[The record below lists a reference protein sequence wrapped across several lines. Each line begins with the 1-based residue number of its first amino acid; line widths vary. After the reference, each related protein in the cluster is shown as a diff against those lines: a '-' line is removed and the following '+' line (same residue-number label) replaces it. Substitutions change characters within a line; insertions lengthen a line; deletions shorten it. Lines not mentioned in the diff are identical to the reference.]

1 MDRRRSGY
9 SSLFIALLLLS
20 NAVAGT
26 LASFQPPR
34 KPRTSVSA
42 IHDEEVGH
50 FEKWLNQD
58 VAYIIT
64 PEEKTIFRS
73 LNTDLEREA
82 FIEQFWRRRDPDPS
96 TANCEYKE
104 EHYRRIAYANQWFR
118 SGKPGWMTDRGRIYI
133 LHGPPDG
140 IESHPAGGPYQRPV
154 HEGGGFTSTH
164 PFEIWR
170 YRRIEGMGDDVELEF
185 VDPVG
190 GGEYRLALNPDEKDV
205 LRQVPG
211 AGLTLSERRGLTRKA
226 DRPPPSFN
234 ALRAKDSPFDRYET
248 YSRVQRPTNIKSTE
262 LTELVRLQVN
272 YRDLPLKMR
281 QDHFK
286 LNRDQALTSFTL
298 EISNRDLT
306 YEPDAGSL
314 TARVSVYGIVTSISR
329 QVVAE
334 FEDELV
340 SAYKPRDMD
349 RARATRS
356 LYQKQISLDR
366 RGRYRIDLV
375 VRDLNSGKAGIVRRP
390 VDPPSYPDD
399 TLAASSLILS
409 HDLRQ
414 VGGTP
419 EAGRMFVLGDV
430 RIHPSTDNTFTVGG
444 PVGAYL
450 QLYNAGLDQSVMAPS
465 LRITYTILRKGAPVV
480 AVVAEGDEAVFWYS
494 DRRVV
499 LIRPLPVR
507 NLGPGRYDLEVEIH
521 DQVRNQRLTLAD
533 HFRIVDSGPPPLRKQ
548 SATHSEK
555 SPHP

>member
-1 MDRRRSGY
+1 MGLESVRRFC
-9 SSLFIALLLLS
+9 LCFALLLVS
-20 NAVAGT
+20 HSPFGASASPPPTASASAAAGG
-26 LASFQPPR
+26 Q
-34 KPRTSVSA
+34 
-42 IHDEEVGH
+42 EESDDH

-64 PEEKTIFRS
+64 PGEKTVFES
-73 LNTDLEREA
+73 LNTDLERET

-96 TANCEYKE
+96 TAVCEYKE

-118 SGKPGWMTDRGRIYI
+118 SGKPGWTTDRGRIYI
-133 LHGPPDG
+133 LHGPPDE
-140 IESHPAGGPYQRPV
+140 IESHPSGGPYQRPV

-170 YRRIEGMGDDVELEF
+170 YRRLEGIGDDVELEF

-211 AGLTLSERRGLTRKA
+211 AGLTWSEGRGLTRKA
-226 DRPPPSFN
+226 YRPPPSFN

-248 YSRVQRPTNIKSTE
+248 YSRVQRPTEIKSTE
-262 LTELVRLQVN
+262 LRELVRLEVG
-272 YRDLPLKMR
+272 YRDLPLKLR

-298 EISNRDLT
+298 EVANRDLT

-314 TARVSVYGIVTSISR
+314 TARVSVYGIVTSVSR
-329 QVVAE
+329 QLVAE

-340 SAYKPRDMD
+340 SAYLPQDLG
-349 RARATRS
+349 RARASRS
-356 LYQKQISLDR
+356 LYQKLISLDR

-409 HDLRQ
+409 HDLRP
-414 VGGTP
+414 VGGTS
-419 EAGRMFVLGDV
+419 EAGRRFVLGDV
-430 RIHPSTDNTFTVGG
+430 RIHPSVDNTFTAGG
-444 PVGAYL
+444 PIGAYL

-465 LRITYTILRKGAPVV
+465 LRITYRILRQGDPVIE
-480 AVVAEGDEAVFWYS
+480 VVVEGDESVFWYS

-499 LIRPLPVR
+499 LIRALPVR
-507 NLGPGRYDLEVEIH
+507 NLGPDRYDLEVEIH
-521 DQVRNQRLTLAD
+521 DRVRNQRLTLAD
-533 HFRIVDSGPPPLRKQ
+533 RFRIVDSGPPPLR
-548 SATHSEK
+548 
-555 SPHP
+555 